1 MPSPRSFSIA
11 LPEVVNARIGV
22 SRAGL
27 AAAPARHKA
36 GQTPVREAL
45 MSTIIREAD
54 LIESVADALQFISF
68 YHPMD
73 YIRALGA
80 AYEAEQGPAAKDAI
94 AQILTNS
101 RMCAEGHRP
110 ICQDTGIV
118 NVFIKWGMD
127 CRLDDTSRSLQQVVD
142 EGVRRAY
149 LNPENKLRASILADP
164 AFTRRNTKDN
174 TPSVLHV
181 EMVPGSR
188 VSVDV
193 AAKGGGSENK
203 SKFKM
208 MNPSDSIVDW
218 VLEMLPQMGAGWCPP
233 GMLGIGIGGTAEH
246 CMLLAKQALMEPI
259 DMGPLKARGP
269 KTDIEALR
277 IEIFDKVNALG
288 IGAQGLGGLS
298 TILDVKILDA
308 PCHAAGKPVA
318 MIPNCAATRHAHF
331 TLDGSGP
338 AYLETPKLDEWP
350 DVHWVPDQA
359 AIRVDLD
366 TLTPADVQ
374 GWKQGDRL
382 LLNGKMLT
390 GRDAA
395 HKRIKDMLDAGE
407 PLPVEFKGRVI
418 YYVGPVDPVGEEVV
432 GPAGPTTA
440 TRMDKFT
447 RMMLDQGLLAMV
459 GKAERGPDATKAIA
473 EGKSAYLM
481 AVGGAA
487 YLVARAIKGSKVVGF
502 EDLGMEA
509 IYEFE
514 VVDFPVTVAVDSSGA
529 NVHQLA
535 PLVWKDKIARE
546 GLLVGA

>member
-1 MPSPRSFSIA
+1 M
-11 LPEVVNARIGV
+11 
-22 SRAGL
+22 
-27 AAAPARHKA
+27 
-36 GQTPVREAL
+36 T
-45 MSTIIREAD
+45 TIIREAD

-73 YIRALGA
+73 YIRALGT

-142 EGVRRAY
+142 EGVRLAY

-218 VLEMLPQMGAGWCPP
+218 VLEMIPQMGAGWCPP

-269 KTDIEALR
+269 KNDIEALR

-288 IGAQGLGGLS
+288 
-298 TILDVKILDA
+298 
-308 PCHAAGKPVA
+308 
-318 MIPNCAATRHAHF
+318 
-331 TLDGSGP
+331 
-338 AYLETPKLDEWP
+338 
-350 DVHWVPDQA
+350 
-359 AIRVDLD
+359 
-366 TLTPADVQ
+366 
-374 GWKQGDRL
+374 
-382 LLNGKMLT
+382 
-390 GRDAA
+390 
-395 HKRIKDMLDAGE
+395 
-407 PLPVEFKGRVI
+407 
-418 YYVGPVDPVGEEVV
+418 
-432 GPAGPTTA
+432 TA
-440 TRMDKFT
+440 R
-447 RMMLDQGLLAMV
+447 
-459 GKAERGPDATKAIA
+459 P
-473 EGKSAYLM
+473 
-481 AVGGAA
+481 
-487 YLVARAIKGSKVVGF
+487 
-502 EDLGMEA
+502 
-509 IYEFE
+509 
-514 VVDFPVTVAVDSSGA
+514 
-529 NVHQLA
+529 
-535 PLVWKDKIARE
+535 
-546 GLLVGA
+546 

>member
-1 MPSPRSFSIA
+1 MA
-11 LPEVVNARIGV
+11 EMV
-22 SRAGL
+22 
-27 AAAPARHKA
+27 
-36 GQTPVREAL
+36 T
-45 MSTIIREAD
+45 IREAD
-54 LIESVADALQFISF
+54 LIDSVADALQFISY

-73 YIRALGA
+73 YIRALGE

-118 NVFIKWGMD
+118 NVFVKWGQD
-127 CRLDDTSRSLQQVVD
+127 CRLESSRSLQDVID
-142 EGVRRAY
+142 DGVRRAY
-149 LNPENKLRASILADP
+149 NNPENKLRASILADP
-164 AFTRRNTKDN
+164 AFTRRNTRDN
-174 TPSVLHV
+174 TPCVLSV
-181 EMVPGSR
+181 EMVPGTT
-188 VSVDV
+188 VGVDV

-246 CMLLAKQALMEPI
+246 CVKLAKQSLMDPI
-259 DMGPLKARGP
+259 DMGQLKARGAQ
-269 KTDIEALR
+269 TDLEALR

-298 TILDVKILDA
+298 TILDVKILDW

-338 AYLETPKLDEWP
+338 SYLETPRLADWP
-350 DVHWVPDQA
+350 DVNWTPDKA
-359 AIRVDLD
+359 AKKVDLD
-366 TLTPADVQ
+366 TLTPEEVQ
-374 GWKQGDRL
+374 GWQDGDRL
-382 LLNGKMLT
+382 LLSGRMLT

-395 HKRIKDMLDAGE
+395 HKRIADMLAKGE
-407 PLPVEFKGRVI
+407 ALPVDFRGRAI
-418 YYVGPVDPVGEEVV
+418 YYVGPVDPIVGEIV

-447 RMMLDQGLLAMV
+447 DMMLELGLLVMV
-459 GKAERGPDATKAIA
+459 GKAERGQGAVQVIA
-473 EGKSAYLM
+473 KHKVAYLM

-487 YLVARAIKGSKVVGF
+487 YLVSRAIKKAKVVGF

-509 IYEFE
+509 IYEFTVE
-514 VVDFPVTVAVDSSGA
+514 DMPVTVAVDARGN

-535 PLVWKDKIARE
+535 PAIWKEKIARE
-546 GLLVGA
+546 GLLV